1 MTFEQFYDQHVA
13 FVWRTLRLLGVH
25 ESYLNDSMQ
34 DVLVVVFRR
43 LPHFQPTGEIK
54 SWLFRICARTAK
66 DYRRRAHTRREVLDE
81 QPIVEARAAGLDAA
95 DELQKRE
102 DAAML
107 ERTLAKLDFDQQLV
121 FVLFELEGMTGEQIA
136 AALDLPLGTVYS
148 RLRLA
153 RQAFRRA
160 AQVVFARPQMP
171 RTA

>member
-1 MTFEQFYDQHVA
+1 MTFRQFYDDHVA

-25 ESYLNDSMQ
+25 ESYIHDSMQ

-43 LPHFQPTGEIK
+43 LPHFHPTGEIK
-54 SWLFRICARTAK
+54 SWIFRICARTAK
-66 DYRRRAHTRREVLDE
+66 DYRRRAHIRHEVFDE
-81 QPIVEARAAGLDAA
+81 LPIGLACDAGLDAA

-107 ERTLAKLDFDQQLV
+107 QQALAKLDIDQRAV
-121 FVLFELEGMTGEQIA
+121 FVLFELENMTGEEIA
-136 AALDLPLGTVYS
+136 SALDLPLGTVYS

-160 AQVVFARPQMP
+160 AQVFVARQRFP